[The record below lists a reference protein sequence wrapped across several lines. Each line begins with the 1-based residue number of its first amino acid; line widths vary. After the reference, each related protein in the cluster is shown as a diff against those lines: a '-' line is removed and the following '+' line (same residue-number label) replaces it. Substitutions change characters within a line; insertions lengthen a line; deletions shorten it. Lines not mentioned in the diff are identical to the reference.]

1 MKYKIYFSG
10 LLLFSFIGNV
20 KSQSLTLSGG
30 ESESSSGGSISSS
43 IGLSPATVV
52 GNGSYTVS
60 SGSQQPYEISMHLS
74 VVDIK
79 NKNID
84 VKIYPNPFS
93 ENVSVKFPQDYK
105 KEKYDYRI
113 FDLNGR
119 LITKGELK
127 EISNVLNLQ
136 NLSTGNYML
145 EINHFGKTINTYK
158 IIKK

>member
-43 IGLSPATVV
+43 IGLSPATAA

-60 SGSQQPYEISMHLS
+60 SGTQQPYEISMHLS

-79 NKNID
+79 NKNIEI
-84 VKIYPNPFS
+84 KIYPNPFS
-93 ENVSVKFPQDYK
+93 ENVSVKFSQDYRN
-105 KEKYDYRI
+105 EKYGYRI

-119 LITKGELK
+119 LISSGELK
-127 EISNVLNLQ
+127 ETSNILNLQ
-136 NLSTGNYML
+136 NLATGNYML
-145 EINHFGKTINTYK
+145 EINQSGKTINTYK

>member
-1 MKYKIYFSG
+1 MKSKIYFSG
-10 LLLFSFIGNV
+10 LLLFSFIWNV

-43 IGLSPATVV
+43 IGLSPATVAW
-52 GNGSYTVS
+52 NGSYTVS

-84 VKIYPNPFS
+84 IKIYPNPFS
-93 ENVSVKFPQDYK
+93 ENVSVKFSQDYK

-119 LITKGELK
+119 LIIKGELR
-127 EISNVLNLQ
+127 ETANILNLQ
-136 NLSTGNYML
+136 NLSIGNYIL
-145 EINHFGKTINTYK
+145 EINQFGITINTYK

>member
-79 NKNID
+79 NKNIEI
-84 VKIYPNPFS
+84 KIYPNPFS
-93 ENVSVKFPQDYK
+93 ENVSVKFSQDYK
-105 KEKYDYRI
+105 NEKYSYRI

>member
-30 ESESSSGGSISSS
+30 KSESSSGGSVSSS
-43 IGLSPATVV
+43 IGLSPATAT

-79 NKNID
+79 DKNID
-84 VKIYPNPFS
+84 IKIYPNPFS
-93 ENVSVKFPQDYK
+93 ENVFIKFSENLN
-105 KEKYDYRI
+105 KEKYSYKI
-113 FDLNGR
+113 VDLNGR
-119 LITKGELK
+119 LITKGDLK
-127 EISNVLNLQ
+127 EISNILNLQ

-145 EINHFGKTINTYK
+145 EINQSGTTINTYK